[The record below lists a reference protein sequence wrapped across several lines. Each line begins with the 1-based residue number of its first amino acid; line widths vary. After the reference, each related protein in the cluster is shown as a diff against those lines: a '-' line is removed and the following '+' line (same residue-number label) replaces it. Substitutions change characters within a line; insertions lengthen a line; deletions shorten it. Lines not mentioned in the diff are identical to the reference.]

1 MKTVMT
7 GCKPRQRSERPT
19 LPEKNLTIQLDLFT
33 AQKTDGTPRGEHR
46 ERVEQ
51 NVVQDFLMDGPRRW
65 QVVLFGKKA
74 RDLCSSL
81 I

>member
-46 ERVEQ
+46 EKVEQ
-51 NVVQDFLMDGPRRW
+51 NLVQDCDRAK
-65 QVVLFGKKA
+65 VTDDIE
-74 RDLCSSL
+74 RDER
-81 I
+81 

>member
-46 ERVEQ
+46 EEVEQ
-51 NVVQDFLMDGPRRW
+51 NVVQDSLEKKSRLW
-65 QVVLFGKKA
+65 QVVL
-74 RDLCSSL
+74 LL
-81 I
+81 IYHQICLRV

>member
-1 MKTVMT
+1 MT

-46 ERVEQ
+46 EEVQQ
-51 NVVQDFLMDGPRRW
+51 NVVQDFWMNGPCP
-65 QVVLFGKKA
+65 VAGSAFEDNA
-74 RDLCSSL
+74 TDFIPSL